1 MAINVKEIKKDSIIE
16 VKVNTNYYMML
27 KNTLYYI
34 FNQFPAE
41 QKEESLKK
49 ITTGDYAGMNEIE
62 RAFFTLSIMVA
73 EIERVAKE
81 QKVYE
86 DKQVLQ
92 PGDEGYVE
100 PTIVE

>member
-27 KNTLYYI
+27 KNTLYYL
-34 FNQFPAE
+34 FNQFPTD

-49 ITTGDYAGMNEIE
+49 ITTGDYNGMNDIE
-62 RAFFTLSIMVA
+62 RAFYTLSIMIA

-86 DKQVLQ
+86 DKQILQ

-100 PTIVE
+100 PTIGE